1 MRKIWLIAR
10 REYWYNFRRRSFLFT
25 AFGVPLF
32 TFVMM
37 FVVFSI
43 SDSTFGG
50 TGQLGEIGYVDQAG
64 LLEAAVEKP
73 EEYRAFPDVESAN
86 AALLEGSIGAYFVLP
101 ENFLRTGQAEVYA
114 TEGVPDG
121 IEKQFAAFVRANLIH
136 LAPPDLPVE
145 RLRNPLNL
153 TVVELETS
161 TTLTGTDAFMGRFMT
176 PFIFCLIFLMAVNT
190 TSQFLMSGVVEEK
203 ESRMMEVLITSCTP
217 LEMLWGKVLGL
228 GVLGLTQVVLWGIG
242 GVLLIQSQPQSTFLQ
257 SLYLEPGYVAISL
270 VYLVLGYFLVA
281 SIMAG
286 VGAAVTAEQEGR
298 QFASVISLV
307 AVVPFFLIM
316 LFMQNPNDV
325 VPVALSLFPLTAPIA
340 MLMRIPMAPVPGWQ
354 VIMSVILLAATCVLT
369 VWAAAQVF
377 RIGLLMYGKRLSLR
391 ELANA
396 IRMGRRSMLTTAQ
409 EVSRNA

>member
-37 FVVFSI
+37 YVVVGI
-43 SDSTFGG
+43 SDTAFGG

-64 LLEAAVEKP
+64 VLEAAAEKP
-73 EEYRAFPDVESAN
+73 EEYRAFPDVETAH

-101 ENFLRTGQAEVYA
+101 ENFLKTGQVEAYA
-114 TEGVPDG
+114 VENVPDG
-121 IEKQFAAFVRANLIH
+121 IENQFSAFVRANLAH
-136 LAPPDLPVE
+136 LAPASLPVE

-153 TVVELETS
+153 TVIELATNTE
-161 TTLTGTDAFMGRFMT
+161 LAGPDAFMARFLS
-176 PFIFCLIFLMAVNT
+176 PFLFAIIFLMAVNT

-228 GVLGLTQVVLWGIG
+228 GALGLTQVVLWGVG
-242 GVLLIQSQPQSTFLQ
+242 GALLITTQPDNTFLQ
-257 SLYLEPGYVAISL
+257 SLYVEPGYLAISL
-270 VYLVLGYFLVA
+270 VYLVLGFFLFS

-286 VGAAVTAEQEGR
+286 IGAAVTAEQEGR
-298 QFASVISLV
+298 QFASVISIVLML
-307 AVVPFFLIM
+307 PFFLVM
-316 LFMQNPNDV
+316 SFMGNPNDA

-340 MLMRIPMAPVPGWQ
+340 MLLRIPMGPVPAWQ
-354 VIMSVILLAATCVLT
+354 VILSVALLAVATAFT
-369 VWAAAQVF
+369 VWVAAQVF

-391 ELANA
+391 ELVAA
-396 IRMGRRSMLTTAQ
+396 IRQGRRSMLTTAQ
-409 EVSRNA
+409 EAG